1 MDRLDA
7 MRVLVA
13 VVDEGS
19 ISAGARL
26 LRAPLPTVSRKIS
39 DLEKHLGTSL
49 LVRTTRR
56 IELTDAG
63 REYVEAARQ
72 ILESVQE
79 AEVVA

>member
-1 MDRLDA
+1 

-13 VVDEGS
+13 VVDEKS

-26 LRAPLPTVSRKIS
+26 LRAPLATVSRKIS

-63 REYVEAARQ
+63 PQDPRQRAGSRARC
-72 ILESVQE
+72 LR
-79 AEVVA
+79 